1 MSKPIDCVYW
11 GIFFPGQEFETS
23 LEKPVKDKH
32 VTFGFK
38 TPMPADLLGKPA
50 TVSVT
55 GYGNDGRN
63 EALLVDFE
71 PWCWDIFEFSV
82 SDPHVTLSTST
93 DGKPVDSA
101 NLEFDVWEWDKW
113 YDVEGVFGYFDGEKI
128 VVEVPTF
135 SVAYLC
141 DGKKPECCKAADCY
155 ALKTDEF
162 LVKDLLGKCFYTLDV
177 RHAANFVPVDGD
189 PVRFAERMKT
199 LSETVTELPTNY
211 VVYEYYL
218 EAESAEE
225 AGDIANEFHRTL
237 CGNPDYR
244 DDRIILNWSG
254 ASVTLSEFRD
264 SSTHVEV
271 RRTST
276 GKRELIFL

>member
-1 MSKPIDCVYW
+1 MGKQIECVYW
-11 GIFFPGQEFETS
+11 GIFFPGHEFETS
-23 LEKPVKDKH
+23 LEKPVEDKH

-38 TPMPADLLGKPA
+38 TPMPADLLGKSA

-71 PWCWDIFEFSV
+71 SWCWDIFGLSV
-82 SDPHVTLSTST
+82 PHITLSTST

-101 NLEFDVWEWDKW
+101 NLEFDVWEWDKC

-128 VVEVPTF
+128 VAEAPTF

-141 DGKKPECCKAADCY
+141 DGKKPECCEDADCY
-155 ALKTDEF
+155 ALKAGE
-162 LVKDLLGKCFYTLDV
+162 LREKDLLGKCFYTLDV
-177 RHAANFVPVDGD
+177 RHAANFVPVGDD
-189 PVRFAERMKT
+189 PVRFAERMKPRA
-199 LSETVTELPTNY
+199 ETVTERPTDS

-218 EAESAEE
+218 EAGSVEE
-225 AGDIANEFHRTL
+225 AGDIANGFHRTL

-244 DDRIILNWSG
+244 DSRIILNWSG
-254 ASVTLSEFRD
+254 SSVTLSEFRD

-271 RRTST
+271 RRTSD
-276 GKRELIFL
+276 GSRELMFL